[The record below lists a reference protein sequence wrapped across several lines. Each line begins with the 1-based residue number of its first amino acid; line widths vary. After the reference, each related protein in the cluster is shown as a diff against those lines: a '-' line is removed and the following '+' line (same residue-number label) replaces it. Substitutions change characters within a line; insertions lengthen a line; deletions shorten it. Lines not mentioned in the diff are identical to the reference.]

1 MEPLYSLLYRK
12 IGTVRR
18 ILLSDRNRSLSENFD
33 VRRSPRVRFMVSLRS
48 RESISFRS
56 NTSFSLIIREIPASS
71 IAQDSRE

>member
-18 ILLSDRNRSLSENFD
+18 ILLSDRNRSLSENFN
-33 VRRSPRVRFMVSLRS
+33 VRQSPRVRFMVSLRS

-71 IAQDSRE
+71 IVQDSRE

>member
-18 ILLSDRNRSLSENFD
+18 ILLSDRNRSLSENFN
-33 VRRSPRVRFMVSLRS
+33 VRQSPRVRFMVSLRS